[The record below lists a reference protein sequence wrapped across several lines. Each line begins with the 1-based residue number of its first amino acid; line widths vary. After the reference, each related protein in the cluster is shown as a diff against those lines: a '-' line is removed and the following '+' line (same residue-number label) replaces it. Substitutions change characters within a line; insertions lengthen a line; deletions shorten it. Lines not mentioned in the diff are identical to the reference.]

1 MFPYIYKW
9 NMAIGDLFIYEEQEQ
24 KQKMCM
30 SEEKR
35 RANLQLLLTFEVNVP
50 EAILS
55 SGIEGISWV
64 AWLLLLLH
72 LIQPCRM
79 HILSLE

>member
-1 MFPYIYKW
+1 
-9 NMAIGDLFIYEEQEQ
+9 MAIGDLFIYEEQEQ

-55 SGIEGISWV
+55 SGIEGIS
-64 AWLLLLLH
+64 
-72 LIQPCRM
+72 
-79 HILSLE
+79 